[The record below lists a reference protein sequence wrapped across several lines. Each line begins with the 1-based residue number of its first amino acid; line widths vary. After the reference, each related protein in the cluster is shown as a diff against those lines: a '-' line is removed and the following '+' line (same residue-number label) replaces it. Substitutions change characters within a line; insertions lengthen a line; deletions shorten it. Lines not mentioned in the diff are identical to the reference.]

1 MKRLASFFVFAFS
14 LFTLCLPLSA
24 TPHNDFDA
32 ALQMLADFT
41 PYLYNQY
48 QEISDKNSKG
58 EPLAT
63 FKGENTF
70 GNNEQGVRNRSVGSV
85 SSRWETVRSS
95 TPTPPIR
102 RTVSIP
108 ARTTSIGVLSAMPTI
123 VGSRLSGLCR

>member
-1 MKRLASFFVFAFS
+1 MKRLASLNIFVAFS

-70 GNNEQGVRNRSVGSV
+70 GNNEQGVRHNADLSMICAFLCKYAKGKVTLPQQVSWERLEQMGNR
-85 SSRWETVRSS
+85 TLIYAYS
-95 TPTPPIR
+95 THK
-102 RTVSIP
+102 
-108 ARTTSIGVLSAMPTI
+108 AN
-123 VGSRLSGLCR
+123 RL